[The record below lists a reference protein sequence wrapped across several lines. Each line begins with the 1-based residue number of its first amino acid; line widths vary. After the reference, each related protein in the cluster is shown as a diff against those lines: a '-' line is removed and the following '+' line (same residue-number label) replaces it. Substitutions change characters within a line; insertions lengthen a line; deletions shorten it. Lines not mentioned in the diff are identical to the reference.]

1 MMKIVNVDGAH
12 NVLLDFVRSLAGS
25 YPNFKFEFTDWI
37 TVVVSQDL
45 EHIGRLEVH
54 TSATSDGTVC
64 SIALSS
70 KKIKAERQRRGPM
83 KTKDLR
89 KAAKLFA
96 QYFEPLDR
104 SKLMEE
110 LKTKVA
116 SKISSLRQQGLKRT
130 SDQFLALLCGP
141 KLPEIA
147 SALESFID
155 MSELQTTITTTLS
168 LASNGVIITQRGDK
182 YFIQYNKDSRSEECT
197 ADTLP
202 HNLRA
207 NLAMLKLVENDTIIA
222 DRGLRVLSNLFVVL
236 EDNDG

>member
-1 MMKIVNVDGAH
+1 MNIVNVDGAH
-12 NVLLDFVRSLAGS
+12 SVMLNFVRSVAGS
-25 YPNFKFEFTDWI
+25 YPNFKFEFVNWL

-45 EHIGRLEVH
+45 EHIGKLELYI
-54 TSATSDGTVC
+54 SGNVC
-64 SIALSS
+64 SIALSN
-70 KKIKAERQRRGPM
+70 KNIKAERQRRGPM

-96 QYFEPLDR
+96 QYFEPLER
-104 SKLMEE
+104 SKLMAE
-110 LKTKVA
+110 LKIKVN
-116 SKISSLRQQGLKRT
+116 SKISELRQHRLKLT

-147 SALESFID
+147 SAVESFID
-155 MSELQTTITTTLS
+155 MSELQTTINTGLS
-168 LASNGVIITQRGDK
+168 LTSNGVIITQRENK
-182 YFIQYNKDSRSEECT
+182 YFIQYMKDSRSEECT

>member
-1 MMKIVNVDGAH
+1 MNIVNVDGAH
-12 NVLLDFVRSLAGS
+12 SVLLDFVRSVAGS
-25 YPNFKFEFTDWI
+25 YPNFKFEFTDWL
-37 TVVVSQDL
+37 TVIVSQDL
-45 EHIGRLEVH
+45 EHIGKLEVH
-54 TSATSDGTVC
+54 TSASINGTVC

-104 SKLMEE
+104 SKLMAE
-110 LKTKVA
+110 LRTKVDR
-116 SKISSLRQQGLKRT
+116 KISELRQHRLKLT

-141 KLPEIA
+141 KLPEVA
-147 SALESFID
+147 SAVESFID
-155 MSELQTTITTTLS
+155 MSELQTTINTGIDLT
-168 LASNGVIITQRGDK
+168 SNGVIITQRENK
-182 YFIQYNKDSRSEECT
+182 YFIQYMKDSRSEECT